1 MGDDLDL
8 GATREGGAVSN
19 TTERKPAP
27 PAVAADDWVTPPWPL
42 PEPMTAA
49 QYQREAIASATST
62 MPDNEVE
69 L

>member
-1 MGDDLDL
+1 M
-8 GATREGGAVSN
+8 
-19 TTERKPAP
+19 TTELIAPKP
-27 PAVAADDWVTPPWPL
+27 PAVMADDDWVTTPWPL

-49 QYQREAIASATST
+49 QYQRDAIASATST